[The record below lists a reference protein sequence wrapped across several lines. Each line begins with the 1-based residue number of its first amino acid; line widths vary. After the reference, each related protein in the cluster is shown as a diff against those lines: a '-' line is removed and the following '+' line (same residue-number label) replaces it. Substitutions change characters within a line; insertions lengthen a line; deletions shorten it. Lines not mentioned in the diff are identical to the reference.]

1 MKKYV
6 VKCVIVAIKTIG
18 NIMLVTYLLQFMF
31 AVIGVQLFKVKRHP
45 AIHLESL
52 LSERD
57 CVTTFSLFLS
67 LYLSSLPS
75 LTSSY
80 FLSSLPLPTPLAL
93 TFTSVAH
100 GGDGG
105 KFPAEHLRRIFLAK
119 YGVTEN
125 RM

>member
-57 CVTTFSLFLS
+57 CVTTFSLSLCLS
-67 LYLSSLPS
+67 ISPPS
-75 LTSSY
+75 LTLLFSFYPPS
-80 FLSSLPLPTPLAL
+80 PLPAL

-100 GGDGG
+100 GDGG
-105 KFPAEHLRRIFLAK
+105 KFPAEHLQRPNFPKRN
-119 YGVTEN
+119 TESDGK
-125 RM
+125 